1 MTESEIK
8 GLMNEATKSRHV
20 GDGANRETALEAL
33 ERNIANLAGMDLDPD
48 ERTIRERFP
57 RAAG

>member
-8 GLMNEATKSRHV
+8 GLMNDHQSRHV
-20 GDGANRETALEAL
+20 SDGANRETALEAL